1 MDIQKIETNKAPG
14 AVGPYSQAI
23 KCGGLVFISGQT
35 PIAPATGKIVEGAI
49 ADQAQQSLEKL
60 SAIARA
66 AGTHIAKA
74 VKTLVFLTDMD
85 DFAAVNAEYAKYFPD
100 QKPARSCIAVKALPL
115 GARVEIEAIC
125 AE

>member
-35 PIAPATGKIVEGAI
+35 PIDPATGKIVEGAI
-49 ADQAQQSLEKL
+49 ADQAQQSLENL